1 MNKPYTQEQDNWLK
15 KYAPN
20 ISYKNLCNL
29 FNKTF
34 GENRTES
41 GIKHRCIRLGSHSV
55 INYQH
60 KYTKE
65 QEQWLLNNYESHP
78 IKETCEKFRQKFGL
92 TLTDLA
98 ISIHCCKSLKI
109 KANTCNYYTEEEK
122 QWLIENYPKSE
133 GKQDIYKKYCE
144 HFGKGRSANS
154 ISSMCITV
162 LKLKRYTE
170 REKWEMKYGKIPNDC
185 CLTDL
190 GNGEYM
196 VMEKSINHYLSKN
209 KLTKQGE
216 VTKTFYEI
224 IKAQRLI
231 GKATGKSIILNN
243 ENCHNIWEWC
253 KRTGYKR
260 KQVKKLNEQDIA
272 KAKEL
277 RASGMTYKAIG
288 EIFNVDSCTISN
300 YVNGYGAKKRSFN
313 LL

>member
-1 MNKPYTQEQDNWLK
+1 MNKLYTQKQDNWLK

-20 ISYKNLCNL
+20 MSYKNLCNL

-41 GIKHRCIRLGSHSV
+41 GIKHRCQRLGIISLV
-55 INYQH
+55 NYQH
-60 KYTKE
+60 IYTKE
-65 QEQWLLNNYESHP
+65 QDSWLRDNYENHP
-78 IKETCEKFRQKFGL
+78 IKETCDKFRKKFGL
-92 TLTDLA
+92 NLTDLA
-98 ISIHCCKSLKI
+98 ISVHCCKRLKI
-109 KANTCNYYTEEEK
+109 KAKTCNYFSEEEK
-122 QWLIENYPKSE
+122 KWLIENYPISK
-133 GKQDIYKKYCE
+133 GKKDIYKKYCE

-154 ISSMCITV
+154 ISSMCINI

-170 REKWEMKYGKIPNDC
+170 REKWEMKYGKIPNNC

-196 VMEKSINHYLSKN
+196 VMEKSICHTIAKY
-209 KLTKQGE
+209 KLNKQGDI
-216 VTKTFYEI
+216 TKTFYEL

-231 GKATGKSIILNN
+231 GKLSGKSIILNGD
-243 ENCHNIWEWC
+243 NCHNIWEWC

-260 KQVKKLNEQDIA
+260 KQVKKLNEQDIT

-288 EIFNVDSCTISN
+288 EIFNVNGCTISN

-313 LL
+313 PL